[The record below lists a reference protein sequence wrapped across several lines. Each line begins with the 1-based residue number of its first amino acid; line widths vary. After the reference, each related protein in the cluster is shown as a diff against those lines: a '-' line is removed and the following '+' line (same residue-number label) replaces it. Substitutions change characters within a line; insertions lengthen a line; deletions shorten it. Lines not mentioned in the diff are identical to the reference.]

1 MKINLQIETQ
11 EFNEWIERLKIKL
24 VMYEKLA

>member
-1 MKINLQIETQ
+1 MKLNLQIETQ